1 MNKSAVVTAMLT
13 FAMCASSCTD
23 RAQQDSEPV
32 RFAQSA
38 GGAASEDAAV
48 PALIDPEPDRAGLR
62 DTSEVDQAIAL
73 AVSDPA
79 RVRRLFI
86 AALRWEDRLSR
97 MDAADAR
104 SRSHAEGES
113 LRAYDAI
120 VHDHPTDTSVAEVLF
135 RAAQLDAHANRM
147 DHARRRYLL
156 LIQRFPSSPFVPF
169 AYLSFGDFFLAQQ
182 DYASA
187 AQFYGQVRSMAPR
200 GELGAYTNYQLARS
214 HWGQSRCIEA
224 LQCLQLALAAGAAS
238 NSVRDAAMRDQASI
252 GNCRTAMPP
261 MNDPASLEAPRAPY
275 TPIESLEEN

>member
-1 MNKSAVVTAMLT
+1 MNKSAVVTAMLSL
-13 FAMCASSCTD
+13 AMCASACTD

-38 GGAASEDAAV
+38 GGAASSDAAV
-48 PALIDPEPDRAGLR
+48 SALIDPDPNRAGVM
-62 DTSEVDQAIAL
+62 DSSEVDQVIAL
-73 AVSDPA
+73 AASDPA

-86 AALRWEDRLSR
+86 AGLRWEDRLSR
-97 MDAADAR
+97 MDTADAR

-120 VHDHPTDTSVAEVLF
+120 VHDHPTDASVAEVLF
-135 RAAQLDAHANRM
+135 RAAQIEARGGRM

-156 LIQRFPSSPFVPF
+156 LIQRFPSSAFVPF
-169 AYLSFGDFFLAQQ
+169 AYLSFGDFFLSQQ

-187 AQFYGQVRSMAPR
+187 AQFYDQVRSMAPR

-224 LQCLQLALAAGAAS
+224 LQCLHVALATAAAS
-238 NSVRDAAMRDQASI
+238 QSVRDAAMRDQASI

-261 MNDPASLEAPRAPY
+261 INDPASLEVPRPPF
-275 TPIESLEEN
+275 TSSMSLEGN